1 MNRVD
6 TIVLILQLRAI
17 LEALTPEQ
25 KEIYNAVL
33 ETTIRYA
40 TSEEPNFLNAYL
52 NGLSATETSRV
63 VEQLK
68 LALID

>member
-1 MNRVD
+1 MNRAD
-6 TIVLILQLRAI
+6 TIVIILQLRAI

-25 KEIYNAVL
+25 KEVYNTVL

-52 NGLSATETSRV
+52 NGFSPAEVERV

-68 LALID
+68 LSLLD